1 MSKVIRETVHGADG
15 WNSPLEVD
23 IKVSDPIEV
32 PDEDWKAKYERLRA
46 NVNTVIPMVQEAA
59 DETDT
64 TLDAMLYLA
73 GLFSEKCEEVD
84 RLKAALRD
92 ITLRKGLVVGP
103 GEVRVKE
110 HKRPKPRPKTKPQKW
125 DETICPECG
134 KTLGEPNPG
143 CSFTHFI
150 HSHVERCEFCGVERT
165 GNEHPSPLCQ
175 GAVLGIKPEGHKWR
189 VVGPGTVTWENL
201 PNPPSVQ
208 ESLPEATT
216 EPQRPVEPVARP
228 ICRDG
233 APMPQA
239 QPSEATEASEE
250 EGALP
255 RLRVLV
261 DGEYEEASDA
271 LVDTVNGIRLAL
283 SGITVWNC
291 EGCGKPISKYP
302 CKCGYPESDEV
313 KSGGSTEQGGG
324 MGVLGPI
331 PAPPNGLK
339 ATYEQIYALAPCPH
353 CKKLLK
359 SENLDERC
367 RCGE

>member
-1 MSKVIRETVHGADG
+1 MTEVRYAGATFYEFPFYPDG
-15 WNSPLEVD
+15 IGMMPKHFGM
-23 IKVSDPIEV
+23 KVSTAIVVEDA
-32 PDEDWKAKYERLRA
+32 PDYESLEIA
-46 NVNTVIPMVQEAA
+46 SEQ
-59 DETDT
+59 
-64 TLDAMLYLA
+64 LA
-73 GLFSEKCEEVD
+73 REWWNLKEGLNDLACLFSEKCEEMQWAIGVNQDLTRRMAEADDERFLEELEASELARSFDLNLRDLAIYLDSMLTLVD
-84 RLKAALRD
+84 LFEEKCAEVEQLKAALRD
-92 ITLRKGLVVGP
+92 IALRKGLVVSP

-302 CKCGYPESDEV
+302 CKCGYPES
-313 KSGGSTEQGGG
+313 
-324 MGVLGPI
+324 
-331 PAPPNGLK
+331 
-339 ATYEQIYALAPCPH
+339 
-353 CKKLLK
+353 
-359 SENLDERC
+359 
-367 RCGE
+367 